1 MKAHDPINDDPTNA
15 VQRID
20 ALLDELA
27 EIGDPTVRERVE
39 EVVRLLLELYGAGLA
54 RIVGHVG
61 EGDGPVV
68 DRLVADPLVSSLL
81 VLHGLHP
88 VDVETRVEQALEKVR
103 PYLGS
108 HAGGVTY
115 LGIDEEGV
123 ARVHLEGSCSSCPSS
138 SVTVKHSI
146 ERAIVEAAPEV
157 VRVAVEDVEKPA
169 APATLLQI
177 EPLHPYADAACPA
190 VP

>member
-1 MKAHDPINDDPTNA
+1 MEVADPTNA

-20 ALLDELA
+20 ALLDEFA
-27 EIGDPTVRERVE
+27 EIGDPKVRERVE

-54 RIVGHVG
+54 HVV
-61 EGDGPVV
+61 EAVGDGPVV
-68 DRLVADPLVSSLL
+68 DRLVADPLIASLL

-115 LGIDEEGV
+115 LGIDADGV
-123 ARVHLEGSCSSCPSS
+123 AHLTLEGSCSNCPSS
-138 SVTVKHSI
+138 SITVKHSI

-169 APATLLQI
+169 VTTTTLLQI

>member
-1 MKAHDPINDDPTNA
+1 VAADPTNA

-20 ALLDELA
+20 AALDEIA
-27 EIGDPTVRERVE
+27 EIGDPKVRERVE
-39 EVVRLLLELYGAGLA
+39 DVVRLLLELYGAGLE
-54 RIVGHVG
+54 RIVESVG
-61 EGDGPVV
+61 STDEPVL
-68 DRLVADPLVSSLL
+68 DRLVTDPLVASLL

-88 VDVETRVEQALEKVR
+88 VDVDTRVERALEDVR

-115 LGIDEEGV
+115 LGVDDEGV
-123 ARVHLEGSCSSCPSS
+123 AHLTLEGSCSNCPSS
-138 SVTVKHSI
+138 SITVKHSI

-157 VRVAVEDVEKPA
+157 VAVAVEDVEKPA
-169 APATLLQI
+169 APTLLQI